1 MSTPGATDVAA
12 STAPLR
18 RFTFGGLEPRPAPDL
33 PPLPMDVVKGFV
45 VDNQDKDRD
54 AASRRDA
61 ILDARDESL
70 RNEKELLRMER
81 EKMQREQAAFLS
93 EKHGRE

>member
-12 STAPLR
+12 STAPLH

-33 PPLPMDVVKGFV
+33 SPLPMDVVKGFV

-61 ILDARDESL
+61 ILDARDESFKK
-70 RNEKELLRMER
+70 RKII
-81 EKMQREQAAFLS
+81 AADGKRKDAKRTS
-93 EKHGRE
+93 SIPQ

>member
-12 STAPLR
+12 NTAPLH
-18 RFTFGGLEPRPAPDL
+18 RFTFGGPEPRPVPEL
-33 PPLPMDVVKGFV
+33 PPLPMGYVKGVV

-54 AASRRDA
+54 AVSRRDA

-70 RNEKELLRMER
+70 KNEKRI
-81 EKMQREQAAFLS
+81 AAEGKRKDAKRTCS
-93 EKHGRE
+93 IPQ